1 MRTRE
6 IESEPV
12 NPREPA
18 RRKKAAWLTSV
29 GAVLVVLIL
38 VSASAVVF
46 AQLSAHRHGPGQSN
60 SPPAG
65 KWIPAL
71 SGYTVTS
78 LLAAGNAPAVL
89 YACAA
94 RAQTYTPLPGL
105 PPNRV
110 RTGNAAYTVLRSA
123 DAGTHWQDV
132 GGKAN
137 LGSSCQLTVNTV
149 DGNDIYATGEV
160 ASNGQ
165 TGAVLRHS
173 LDGGA
178 TWTTI
183 QPSLNLPKVQSAQ
196 LWNVQQLSSVGG
208 RLFGVQSIARYSPPI
223 VFQGTPPKYSL
234 PLTRLV
240 TSADGGHTWNVLD
253 SQFTTIRQEA
263 LSYAVDPTNAS
274 TIYELVGLPWYP
286 LQPGVLQP
294 NDVAPLAG
302 RNEDLYKTTDNGA
315 SWHVLLKGLPFGA
328 RVHVQVAPGD
338 AQMIYAGGSITPVP
352 YIAGVPAENPYSVG
366 GAFHLQLSRDGGA
379 SWHAVPALPRQ
390 EHIQNWF
397 AGARGDVF
405 AYSYNLNAGNS
416 GSATAI
422 ASTAVAVT
430 PVRVPS
436 VTPQSGLP
444 APVGNVSAAPAS
456 ALTLPASSVSIE
468 RYDPVAD
475 AWSAVT
481 SPPSNGTLLA
491 LTRGETNGDVLW
503 FMGQNQGQEV
513 LYMYLT

>member
-1 MRTRE
+1 MKTRE

-12 NPREPA
+12 NPQEPA
-18 RRKKAAWLTSV
+18 RRKKATWLTGV
-29 GAVLVVLIL
+29 GAVLVVLLL
-38 VSASAVVF
+38 VGASAVVF

-78 LLAAGNAPAVL
+78 LLAAGNAPTVL
-89 YACAA
+89 YACAD
-94 RAQTYTPLPGL
+94 
-105 PPNRV
+105 RV
-110 RTGNAAYTVLRSA
+110 GTGNAAYTVLRSA

-132 GGKAN
+132 GAKAN
-137 LGSSCQLTVNTV
+137 LGSSCQLAVNTV
-149 DGNDIYATGEV
+149 DSNDIYATGEV

-165 TGAVLRHS
+165 MGAVLRHT

-274 TIYELVGLPWYP
+274 TIYELVGLPWYS

-294 NDVAPLAG
+294 DGVVPLAG
-302 RNEDLYKTTDNGA
+302 RNEDLYKTTDSGA

-328 RVHVQVAPGD
+328 RVHVQLAPGD

-352 YIAGVPAENPYSVG
+352 YLAGAPAENPYSVG
-366 GAFHLQLSRDGGA
+366 GPFHLQLSRDGGA

-390 EHIQNWF
+390 ENIQNWF

-405 AYSYNLNAGNS
+405 AYSYNLNTGNS
-416 GSATAI
+416 GSATAV

-430 PVRVPS
+430 PVR
-436 VTPQSGLP
+436 
-444 APVGNVSAAPAS
+444 A
-456 ALTLPASSVSIE
+456 
-468 RYDPVAD
+468 
-475 AWSAVT
+475 
-481 SPPSNGTLLA
+481 
-491 LTRGETNGDVLW
+491 
-503 FMGQNQGQEV
+503 
-513 LYMYLT
+513 

>member
-12 NPREPA
+12 NPQEPA
-18 RRKKAAWLTSV
+18 RRKKATWTGA

-38 VSASAVVF
+38 VGASAVVF

-78 LLAAGNAPAVL
+78 LVAAGNAPAVL

-94 RAQTYTPLPGL
+94 RSQPYTPLPGL
-105 PPNRV
+105 PPDRV
-110 RTGNAAYTVLRSA
+110 GTGNAAYTVLRSA

-137 LGSSCQLTVNTV
+137 LGSSCQLAVNTV

-165 TGAVLRHS
+165 AGDVLRHS

-196 LWNVQQLSSVGG
+196 LWNVQQLSNVGG
-208 RLFGVQSIARYSPPI
+208 RLFGVQSIARYRPPI
-223 VFQGTPPKYSL
+223 VFQGTPSKYPL

-253 SQFTTIRQEA
+253 SQFTTIGQ
-263 LSYAVDPTNAS
+263 LVFSYAVDPTNAT

-294 NDVAPLAG
+294 NDVVPFAG

-328 RVHVQVAPGD
+328 WVQVQLAPGD

-352 YIAGVPAENPYSVG
+352 YLAGAPTENPYRVG
-366 GAFHLQLSRDGGA
+366 GPFDLHLSRDGGA
-379 SWHAVPALPRQ
+379 SWHAVPVLPRQ
-390 EHIQNWF
+390 ENIQNWF
-397 AGARGDVF
+397 VGARGDVF
-405 AYSYNLNAGNS
+405 AYSYNLNAGNN
-416 GSATAI
+416 GSVTAI

-444 APVGNVSAAPAS
+444 APIGVPAS
-456 ALTLPASSVSIE
+456 ALTPPASSVSIE
-468 RYDPVAD
+468 RYDPAAD

-491 LTRGETNGDVLW
+491 LTPGETNGDILW
-503 FMGQNQGQEV
+503 FMGQKQ